1 MQGCFLLT
9 KITLVMHLQ
18 MINLIIVYYRLIT
31 DGMLSID
38 QYVVLCVTVCI
49 YTHYCFVVIVKCLTV
64 ILMPYISVF
73 SHDQCF
79 W

>member
-1 MQGCFLLT
+1 
-9 KITLVMHLQ
+9 
-18 MINLIIVYYRLIT
+18 
-31 DGMLSID
+31 MLSID
-38 QYVVLCVTVCI
+38 QYVVFFITVCI
-49 YTHYCFVVIVKCLTV
+49 YVHYCFVVIIKCLTV